1 MKTYANLKR
10 IAGTEEDQ
18 VKLEASM
25 AEAGRDRFRKQV
37 LKAMEKEEEADT
49 TYGRR
54 LVSTKTD
61 DLADAIET
69 WKEKAA
75 IAAGRQHTA
84 LRFFNLLD
92 SRTIAYISLKILLN
106 GITREQKLTKTA
118 KAIGKAVNME
128 VEMRNLKE
136 EDVRLYRG
144 VLRSADKKSQ
154 YHRKIATARFIVN
167 EDGASLH
174 QWTEQECFLV
184 GKVLIELVV
193 EHLGLIEIDLWEERK
208 NKGTQRQTIY
218 QIKPTRA
225 CLEWIRK
232 TNAYLSDLAAIYEP
246 MVVQPF
252 PWQDPFTGGYLTNQ
266 VTPIT
271 LVKTRS
277 KSYLQKLAEQKM
289 PLVYKALNKIQATP
303 WCINLPLL
311 DLLLSLAE
319 TDSELGGL
327 PRATDLPLP
336 EKPDD
341 IATNEE
347 TKKEWK
353 IAKAD
358 VMKHN
363 IRTRSKRISLSM
375 TLKTAEKYARF
386 EKIYFPY
393 QLDFRGRVYP
403 VTNGSLSPQGADYVK
418 ALLQFAEGEKL
429 GTQGAADWLA
439 VHIANLWGVDKV
451 SFDERIAW
459 TKENSDMLYQIAENP
474 YDNRQWT
481 EADKP
486 FQAVAAA
493 LEWKGYLDNG
503 LEHVSRIAV
512 ALDGSCSGLQHL
524 GMALR
529 CEETGAAVNLI
540 PSDKPQDIYQRVI
553 DRVYP
558 VLEALVGKGWQDL
571 SLQGIEKRA
580 EEKMEEIYNKNK
592 RRYKIA
598 KPFPVWKEE
607 AKGEKRK
614 KDGTP
619 MKRAAPEQE
628 AYNIYHEI
636 MSTYAW
642 LSYGYD
648 KEKGCMSRKIAKRN
662 VMTFPYGSKE
672 YGFKE
677 QLMEDIIK
685 PAKLEGRHYS
695 NGIGISAPEWF
706 QLWNRTGYGFMAA
719 TQMASLM
726 YDGVVQTVVK
736 AAEGME
742 WLQEVAKVV
751 VKNGE
756 ALTWTTPLGFPVQQN
771 YWKDQSKRVRTSF
784 LGNTRA
790 EFSIKVATANVDKA
804 KQASAVAPNFVH
816 SLDATHLMLV
826 VANSDEINNWALV
839 HDSFGT
845 LPSRTGDLFKSI
857 RHAFYELYTEH
868 DIFSQFRDQAEQ
880 QALPKDRNKI
890 PPVPFFGSLE
900 PSLILDSQYSFA

>member
-10 IAGTEEDQ
+10 ISGTEEDQ

-25 AEAGRDRFRKQV
+25 AEAGRDRYRKQV
-37 LKAMEKEEEADT
+37 LKAMEKEEESDT

-61 DLADAIET
+61 DLADAIDT

-154 YHRKIATARFIVN
+154 YHRKVATARFIVS

-184 GKVLIELVV
+184 GKVLIELIVENLWLIKVELVARKDSREYVV
-193 EHLGLIEIDLWEERK
+193 S
-208 NKGTQRQTIY
+208 
-218 QIKPTRA
+218 PTRK
-225 CLEWIRK
+225 CLDWIRNS
-232 TNAYLSDLAAIYEP
+232 NALHNKFAAIYEP

-303 WCINLPLL
+303 WRINLPLL

-341 IATNEE
+341 IATNEDA
-347 TKKEWK
+347 KKEWK
-353 IAKAD
+353 MAKAD

-363 IRTRSKRISLSM
+363 IRMDSKRISLAM
-375 TLKTAEKYARF
+375 TLKTAEKYACF

-429 GTQGAADWLA
+429 GTQEAADWLA

-451 SFDERIAW
+451 SFDERIEW
-459 TKENSDMLYQIAENP
+459 TKENSDMICRIAENP

-486 FQAVAAA
+486 FQAIAAA

-558 VLEALVGKGWQDL
+558 VLEAIVGKGWQDL

-592 RRYKIA
+592 RKYKIT
-598 KPFPVWKEE
+598 KPFVRWKEE

-619 MKRAAPEQE
+619 MKRAVPEQE

-677 QLMEDIIK
+677 QLLEDIIK
-685 PAKLEGRHYS
+685 PAKLEGRHYG

-790 EFSIKVATANVDKA
+790 EFSIKVETANVDKA

-826 VANSDEINNWALV
+826 VAKSNKIKNWALV

-845 LPSRTGDLFKSI
+845 LPSRTGEIFKNI
-857 RHAFYELYTEH
+857 RYAFYELYTEH
-868 DIFSQFRDQAEQ
+868 DVFSQFRDQAEE